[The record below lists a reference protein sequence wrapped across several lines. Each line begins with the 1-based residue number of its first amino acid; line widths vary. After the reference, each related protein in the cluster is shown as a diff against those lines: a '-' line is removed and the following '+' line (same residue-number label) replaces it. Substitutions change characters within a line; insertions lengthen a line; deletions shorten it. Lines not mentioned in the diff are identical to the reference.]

1 MNYERKAMT
10 QTVLY
15 NCKICQKLFAGLGK
29 LNTHQRI
36 HEKMEKSVTNKK
48 RLVKKSKNILKM
60 ASRLVS
66 ANFSQKIISRREF
79 SKLVSTIVSFCYP
92 YSPRC
97 AAGACV

>member
-1 MNYERKAMT
+1 MNYDRKAMT

-36 HEKMEKSVTNKK
+36 HEKMEKSVTNRK
-48 RLVKKSKNILKM
+48 RLVKKSKNILNM

-66 ANFSQKIISRREF
+66 TNFSQKIISRCEF
-79 SKLVSTIVSFCYP
+79 
-92 YSPRC
+92 
-97 AAGACV
+97 